1 MIVKK
6 IIKTLGGDDEGH
18 ISEINPKIRITN
30 ALGNEMGFKF
40 VLL

>member
-18 ISEINPKIRITN
+18 ISENKIPLEQHKLTVYK
-30 ALGNEMGFKF
+30 M
-40 VLL
+40 